1 MMIFNRFIT
10 NSSILLHFSLQS
22 LSFIEKLINSFISNN
37 KIERIEYNT
46 VSDDG
51 FVIFIAYIEYS

>member
-1 MMIFNRFIT
+1 MKFKLI
-10 NSSILLHFSLQS
+10 SSRNASEF
-22 LSFIEKLINSFISNN
+22 EKLINSFISNN